1 MQDYRAIVKQ
11 ALAAQGVTQSQLARD
26 AGYSRPHIVAWLNG
40 RKEISAATLAK
51 IASVLGLELK
61 HTR

>member
-11 ALAAQGVTQSQLARD
+11 AIQAHGIDHSALARQ
-26 AGYSRPHIVAWLNG
+26 AGYSRPNLVAWLNG
-40 RKEISAATLAK
+40 RKEISATTLAK
-51 IASVLGLELK
+51 LASVLGLELK